1 AANPADGAVWVADE
15 GFGRVVV
22 YQPGSGVTVSI
33 PGLNRPRAVAVDPFD
48 GTGWI
53 CDVGQNLVHHFT
65 PRGDPA
71 SLPIAPLDRPVD
83 VAVDPQDGSVWVC
96 ELGGDRVGRFEST
109 RPLWRRTVAD
119 PSRVAVD
126 STTREGW
133 VTSYAN
139 GTVTHLSRSGQP
151 LVTLTDFTS
160 PLGVAVDARRG
171 RIWIADPGAGSVVA
185 LRRDGSEEFRV
196 TGLADAGELA
206 VDLGTGEAWVVLG
219 DPGELA
225 RISPAG
231 VLLRVLGGFRSPIAV
246 SVDPGGR

>member
-1 AANPADGAVWVADE
+1 MTAEIVPTD
-15 GFGRVVV
+15 R
-22 YQPGSGVTVSI
+22 
-33 PGLNRPRAVAVDPFD
+33 
-48 GTGWI
+48 
-53 CDVGQNLVHHFT
+53 
-65 PRGDPA
+65 
-71 SLPIAPLDRPVD
+71 PIAKFSMQFIEAWLDRWEPWITAQIPV
-83 VAVDPQDGSVWVC
+83 
-96 ELGGDRVGRFEST
+96 
-109 RPLWRRTVAD
+109 
-119 PSRVAVD
+119 
-126 STTREGW
+126 
-133 VTSYAN
+133 
-139 GTVTHLSRSGQP
+139 P

-171 RIWIADPGAGSVVA
+171 RIWIADPGAGSVIA